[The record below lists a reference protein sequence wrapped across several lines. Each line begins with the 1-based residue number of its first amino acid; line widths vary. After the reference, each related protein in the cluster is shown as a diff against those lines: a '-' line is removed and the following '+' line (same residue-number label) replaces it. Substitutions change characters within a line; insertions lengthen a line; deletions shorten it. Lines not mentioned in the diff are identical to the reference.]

1 MLLISVDYKGLI
13 IAVYYIVIITLF
25 LNKRMY
31 ILAKLI
37 SWVLFIKYKPKGLL
51 V

>member
-1 MLLISVDYKGLI
+1 MLLASVDYKGLI
-13 IAVYYIVIITLF
+13 IAVYCIVIITLF

-37 SWVLFIKYKPKGLL
+37 SWVTIYK